1 MLEVTTRVAERGT
14 STNRLLAVLREE
26 DADSLLDAL
35 EAVDMP
41 VHALLHGAEAVIA
54 WVYFPDNGTVVSII
68 APLGVDHG
76 VEVGTV
82 GSEGFVGLPILFGVD
97 HVPFTAVVQVA
108 GTGWRVTAK
117 AFSAQLVESAPLR
130 SLCARYAH
138 TYYVQVGQSSA
149 CNRAHSIAE
158 RCARWLLMMHDRA
171 DSGTFILTQ
180 EFLAAMLGVRR
191 AGVTVAAGELQR
203 AGLIVY
209 HRGHITV
216 VDRPGLE
223 AASCACYDVI
233 RDEYE
238 ATFGAGQPG

>member
-14 STNRLLAVLREE
+14 STNRLLVAFRDE
-26 DADSLLDAL
+26 DNNALLDDL

-41 VHALLHGAEAVIA
+41 SHAVLHGADAVIN
-54 WVYFPDNGTVVSII
+54 WVYFPDNGAVTSVI

-76 VEVGTV
+76 VEVGTI
-82 GSEGFVGLPILFGVD
+82 GSEGFVGLPVMFGLD
-97 HVPFTAVVQVA
+97 HVPFSAVVQVA
-108 GTGWRVTAK
+108 GTGWRVTANE
-117 AFSAQLVESAPLR
+117 FRAQLTESAALR

-149 CNRAHSIAE
+149 CNRAHSVAE

-171 DSGTFILTQ
+171 DSGTFLLTQ
-180 EFLAAMLGVRR
+180 EYLAAMLGVRR

-216 VDRPGLE
+216 IDRPGLE
-223 AASCACYDVI
+223 AASCGCYDVI
-233 RDEYE
+233 RDEYT
-238 ATFGAGQPG
+238 ATFGATHSG